1 MKFSEV
7 RATGN
12 NTSTVMISMDADAV
26 PVKKEIAAVEKE
38 IKKLENKQLPLINEF
53 EQLRQK
59 AAQAKQA
66 IADADKAL
74 ASGKIDKVDHFLIT
88 DEATKN
94 IATYNTRIEELRG
107 KIEGLDNQI
116 MPLKTHLE
124 SLKFTG
130 SPDNSLS
137 EVGVQAKANLEQ
149 AANAAGKMSKE
160 LSTAKSKSDSLGK
173 SVGKVDAQA
182 GAAASGMKSKMTS
195 SLKSVEGAFGNF
207 GKRIGNTI
215 KSAFVFSVIYKGL
228 TELRQYLG
236 AMLNTNQQFTTSLNQ
251 VKSNLA
257 VAFQPIYQAA
267 LPAINAL
274 MNLLAKA
281 TAFLAAFTNAL
292 FGTSMSASV
301 SAAREMQNTIN
312 AVENGAGGASAA
324 ERELT
329 AAIKEKQKQVK
340 ALQKENK
347 QLQREYEQQKK
358 AVEAQTEVIEKQ
370 ISSLEKSID
379 SIQKMEDAANKA
391 AQAQREAIQ
400 KSIDLLEAQQ
410 EAIRKI
416 SEKQQKAIDSQ
427 IKALQKEQ
435 KQLQKQYDAQTDI
448 FDDQIKSLQ
457 KQQKKL
463 QKEYDAQSDAFD
475 ERIKNIRAQQDSL
488 QDEYDKQTDGIDS
501 QIKSLEKEKDTI
513 QEAQKAAEKAKKA
526 NEKYTAS
533 FDELSSLDSPDADD
547 PYELELERIDK
558 EIDALEDKREA
569 LTETYDTQNEKLQE
583 QIDLIQSQKDALA
596 ESYEAQSEAIQEQI
610 EKIQEQKEAHS
621 ELYQSQREGIQE
633 QIEALQE
640 EKEAIAEKY
649 DAQNEKIQQQ
659 IDLLQAQQDAIR
671 DADFSAGIEVYE
683 SRIASLREKIDELN
697 ASVEENPLIEQNE
710 LAIEKLQEEIDLLQE
725 QKDALTEVGTAAS
738 NINVLTDNLEKLKEQ
753 IEDNPLFQWVV
764 DNKEAIAGLIG
775 VLAVLA
781 TTFDGIFSKK
791 GIIFTAV
798 LVALA
803 ALMEYGGNSEEV
815 INNLKESVKLFGE
828 GLVALINGDFE
839 TFKKNFS
846 EGFVKLGNSAISAFE
861 SIGNGLKKLLRYIID
876 KLIAWEEGL
885 PEDSIWKDVF
895 GFNVIKAENW
905 GNIYGDDFSLE
916 RIPVPALAQGAVL
929 PPNKPFMAWVGDQKQ
944 GTNVETPLS
953 VIEDALRNV
962 MSEQEYNFN
971 ISAEGSLG
979 TLIRLLN
986 LQINRENNRKT
997 AF

>member
-12 NTSTVMISMDADAV
+12 NTSTVMITMDADAAS
-26 PVKKEIAAVEKE
+26 VKKEIASVEKE
-38 IKKLENKQLPLINEF
+38 MKKLENKQLPLINEF
-53 EQLRQK
+53 EQLQQK

-74 ASGKIDKVDHFLIT
+74 ASGKIDKVDHFVIT
-88 DEATKN
+88 DEANKSIT
-94 IATYNTRIEELRG
+94 TYNAKIEELRG
-107 KIEGLDNQI
+107 EIEGLDNQI

-130 SPDNSLS
+130 SADNSLS
-137 EVGVQAKANLEQ
+137 EVGVQAKANLQQ
-149 AANAAGKMSKE
+149 AADAAGKMSKE
-160 LSTAKSKSDSLGK
+160 LANAKNKSDNLGK

-182 GAAASGMKSKMTS
+182 GTAASGMKSKMTS

-207 GKRIGNTI
+207 GKRISNTI

-236 AMLNTNQQFTTSLNQ
+236 AMLNTNQQFATSLNQ
-251 VKSNLA
+251 VKGNLA

-274 MNLLAKA
+274 INLLVKA

-292 FGTSMSASV
+292 FGTSMSSSV

-312 AVENGAGGASAA
+312 AVENGASGATAA
-324 ERELT
+324 EKELT

-358 AVEAQTEVIEKQ
+358 AVEAQTDAIEQQ

-379 SIQKMEDAANKA
+379 SIQKTEDAANKA
-391 AQAQREAIQ
+391 ARAQREAIQ

-410 EAIRKI
+410 EAIQKR
-416 SEKQQKAIDSQ
+416 SETERKAIDSE

-435 KQLQKQYDAQTDI
+435 KQLQKQYDAQNDI

-475 ERIKNIRAQQDSL
+475 ERIKNIREQQDRL

-501 QIKSLEKEKDTI
+501 QIKALEKEIDTL

-533 FDELSSLDSPDADD
+533 FDELSTLDSPEADD
-547 PYELELERIDK
+547 PYEIEIERIEK
-558 EIDALEDKREA
+558 EIDALDEKREA

-583 QIDLIQSQKDALA
+583 QIELIQNQKDALS
-596 ESYEAQSEAIQEQI
+596 ESYETQREAIQEQI
-610 EKIQEQKEAHS
+610 DKIQEQKEAHS

-649 DAQNEKIQQQ
+649 DAQNEKIQEQ
-659 IDLLQAQQDAIR
+659 IDLLQAQQDAIK
-671 DADFSAGIEVYE
+671 DADFSAGIEMYE

-725 QKDALTEVGTAAS
+725 QKDAMQELSGVAGNFDS
-738 NINVLTDNLEKLKEQ
+738 SGLKELNDQ
-753 IEDNPLFQWVV
+753 LKFVKEAIEDSPLYQWLV
-764 DNKEAIAGLIG
+764 DNKD
-775 VLAVLA
+775 AVDALKKVFVGFA
-781 TTFDGIFSKK
+781 DFLTGIF
-791 GIIFTAV
+791 T
-798 LVALA
+798 
-803 ALMEYGGNSEEV
+803 
-815 INNLKESVKLFGE
+815 
-828 GLVALINGDFE
+828 GDVE
-839 TFKKNFS
+839 QS
-846 EGFVKLGNSAISAFE
+846 L
-861 SIGNGLKKLLRYIID
+861 NGLKTIFDGFGDFVVGVFKAID
-876 KLIAWEEGL
+876 DAMQMVADKIA
-885 PEDSIWKDVF
+885 DFIWKIEDIWTWYEKFSDEPKRGIYNESGVNDNPF
-895 GFNVIKAENW
+895 DNYEPAPWRSSAELYS
-905 GNIYGDDFSLE
+905 NI
-916 RIPVPALAQGAVL
+916 PALAQGRVL
-929 PPNKPFMAWVGDQKQ
+929 PPNKPFLAMVGDQKQ
-944 GTNVETPLS
+944 GTNVEAPLS
-953 VIEDALRNV
+953 TIEDALRNV

-986 LQINRENNRKT
+986 LQINRENTRKT